1 MALPQ
6 DKRNKIDLRGLRVD
20 DWVLINGKPHQL
32 RNIAAKLQTEDGEF
46 FLNDVKGIKLKPEDI
61 EAAMKRVC
69 AFDSQLRAEASE
81 DGKGGFYIELF
92 VQHEDEHPSIVNKP
106 VRYYHELQHALY
118 EVGII
123 IGLNYRW
130 AELDKEDAEEV
141 AEGKKEAAE

>member
-1 MALPQ
+1 MQSQKL
-6 DKRNKIDLRGLRVD
+6 DLRALRVD
-20 DWVLINGKPHQL
+20 DWVLIKGKPYQM
-32 RNIAAKLQTEDGEF
+32 RNIAAKVQTEDGEF
-46 FLNDVKGIKLKPEDI
+46 FLNDVEGIKLKPEDI

-81 DGKGGFYIELF
+81 DGRNGFYIELF
-92 VQHEDEHPSIVNKP
+92 VQHDEELPSVLNKT
-106 VRYYHELQHALY
+106 VRYYNELQHAMY

-130 AELDKEDAEEV
+130 AALDKEDAEEV